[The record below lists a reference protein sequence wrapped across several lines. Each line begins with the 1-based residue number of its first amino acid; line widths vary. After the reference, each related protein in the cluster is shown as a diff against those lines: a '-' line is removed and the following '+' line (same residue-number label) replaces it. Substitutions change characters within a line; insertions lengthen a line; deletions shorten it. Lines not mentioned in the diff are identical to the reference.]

1 MINKSRFISLITPAA
16 LLFGL
21 AGGAMAQQT
30 QNGTAPLVSIGLN
43 VSACKAAGGTYPGVN
58 KGVAN
63 VHYNA
68 EQKRFKVNVSVHD
81 ASPNTTY
88 VVDVRCWVFG
98 PQNAIGALTTNKQG
112 TGTAQIDLFLDK
124 APEGDF
130 YIDIAVPPGA
140 GVAYTGAGGYGDTYI
155 AGPFNLQ

>member
-1 MINKSRFISLITPAA
+1 MSLIAPTA

-21 AGGAMAQQT
+21 AGAALAQQA
-30 QNGTAPLVSIGLN
+30 QNGTAALVSIGPN
-43 VSACKAAGGTYPGVN
+43 VSACKADGGGPYSGLN

-68 EQKRFKVNVSVHD
+68 VQKRFTINVSVHD
-81 ASPNTTY
+81 ALPNTTY
-88 VVDVRCWVFG
+88 VVDIRCWVFG

-124 APEGDF
+124 APDGDF

-140 GVAYTGAGGYGDTYI
+140 GIAPIGAFGYGDTYI

>member
-1 MINKSRFISLITPAA
+1 MKKKICISLIVTAV

-21 AGGAMAQQT
+21 VGGALAQQAK
-30 QNGTAPLVSIGLN
+30 NGNAPLVSIGLN
-43 VSACKAAGGTYPGVN
+43 VPACKADGGGSFSGLN

-68 EQKRFKVNVSVHD
+68 VQKRFSVNVSVHD
-81 ASPNTTY
+81 ALPNTTY

-112 TGTAQIDLFLDK
+112 TGTAQIDLFLEK
-124 APEGDF
+124 APEEDF
-130 YIDIAVPPGA
+130 YIDIAVPPPGNS
-140 GVAYTGAGGYGDTYI
+140 GAGGYGDTYI
-155 AGPFNLQ
+155 AGPFDLK